1 MHLLLSVDDN
11 QEIKMRLKVSADGYT
26 VTGNK
31 SLKSFGL
38 GIGFLDEQKD
48 KWFVIIESNERVSKI
63 LSEIEKT
70 QPRISLFNGWIY
82 LIIEGIDDEF
92 HYYLALNEIPE
103 NEYLKIVHQ
112 INESRKIS
120 FGILD
125 SEMTSIDKL
134 IECDIII

>member
-1 MHLLLSVDDN
+1 
-11 QEIKMRLKVSADGYT
+11 MRLKVSTDGYT

>member
-1 MHLLLSVDDN
+1 
-11 QEIKMRLKVSADGYT
+11 MRLKVSADGYT

-38 GIGFLDEQKD
+38 GIGFWDEQKD

>member
-1 MHLLLSVDDN
+1 
-11 QEIKMRLKVSADGYT
+11 MRLKVSADGYT

>member
-1 MHLLLSVDDN
+1 
-11 QEIKMRLKVSADGYT
+11 MRLKVSADGYT

-92 HYYLALNEIPE
+92 HFYLALNEIPE